1 MATGWNLV
9 HDESLRADRTL
20 TIWRNEGRDRTL
32 FEVNREG
39 LYISYYF
46 TAADALSNDNKTADI
61 CYGWDLV
68 MSEGDDAVRGA
79 WMNRVSDNIG
89 ADTLSCEHTGFTCD
103 EMFHAAQVILGNE
116 DEDNCAVCEA
126 VNS

>member
-32 FEVNREG
+32 FEMNREG

-46 TAADALSNDNKTADI
+46 TAQDAINNDNKTADI

-79 WMNRVSDNIG
+79 WMNRVADNIG
-89 ADTLSCEHTGFTCD
+89 ADTLSCEHTGFTCE
-103 EMFHAAQVILGNE
+103 EMFHAAQVILGND

>member
-1 MATGWNLV
+1 MATGWNLI

-20 TIWRNEGRDRTL
+20 TIWRSESSDRTL

-46 TAADALSNDNKTADI
+46 TAADALNNDNKAADI

-68 MSEGDDAVRGA
+68 MSEGSDAVRGA
-79 WMNRVSDNIG
+79 WMNSVADNIG
-89 ADTLSCEHTGFTCD
+89 NDAMTCEHIRFTCD
-103 EMFHAAQVILGNE
+103 EMFHAAQVILGND

>member
-9 HDESLRADRTL
+9 HDESLRADRVL
-20 TIWRNEGRDRTL
+20 TIWRNESTDRTL

-39 LYISYYF
+39 LYIMYYF
-46 TAADALSNDNKTADI
+46 TAADAMNNDNQAANI

-79 WMNRVSDNIG
+79 WMNRVANNIG
-89 ADTLSCEHTGFTCD
+89 NDVMTCEHGEESCER
-103 EMFHAAQVILGNE
+103 MFHAAQVLLGNE
-116 DEDNCAVCEA
+116 DEDGCDVCKAWGE
-126 VNS
+126 

>member
-46 TAADALSNDNKTADI
+46 TAADALNNDNKTADI

-103 EMFHAAQVILGNE
+103 EMFHAAQVILGND

>member
-46 TAADALSNDNKTADI
+46 TAADALNNDNKAADI

-89 ADTLSCEHTGFTCD
+89 NDVMTCEHTGFTCD
-103 EMFHAAQVILGNE
+103 EMFHAAQVILGND

>member
-39 LYISYYF
+39 LYIMYYF
-46 TAADALSNDNKTADI
+46 TAADALNNDNQAANI

-89 ADTLSCEHTGFTCD
+89 NDVMTCEHTGFTCD

-126 VNS
+126 VNK